1 MSALTTQL
9 KALRE
14 QVSALHAELVRY
26 GLVVWTAGNVSGR
39 VPGHDLMVIKPSG
52 VSYDEL
58 TPESMIVCDLDGNV
72 VEGDLSPSSD
82 TAAHAYVYRHMPEV
96 GGVVHTHSTYACA
109 WAARGEPVP
118 CVLTAMADEFGG
130 EIPVGPFALIG
141 DDSIGR
147 GIVETL
153 SGHRSAAVLMR
164 SHGVFTIGK
173 DARAAVKAAVMCE
186 DVARSVHLARQLGE
200 PLPHRPG
207 RHRPPLR
214 PLPER
219 LRPAR
224 KALSPSPSHPIRT
237 QIFTLTPNG
246 VPRIMSTSP
255 TREIWFVTGSQG
267 LYGEETLRQ
276 VASQSQVIAEALDA
290 APDIVIRV
298 VWKPVLTDAAA
309 IRRLCLD
316 ATADDSC
323 IGLIAWMHTFS
334 PAKMWIAGL
343 EALRKPLLH
352 LHTQANV
359 ALPWAD
365 IDMDFMNLNQAAHG
379 DREFGYIQTR
389 LGVARKTVAGHVS
402 DPRVIAS
409 VATWARAAAGWAAT
423 RSLKLAR
430 FGDNMRYVAVT
441 EGDKT
446 EAEAVFGVQVNTW
459 GVNDL
464 VAAVDAAPKD
474 GIDELVAE
482 YADRYDVAPELLPGG
497 ERHESLRYGAAIE
510 LGLRS
515 FLDAGGF
522 GAFTTSFED
531 LGGLRQ
537 LPGLAVQRLMADGY
551 GFGAEGDWKTAILV
565 RAAKVMGAGLPG
577 GASLMEDYTYDLTP
591 GEERILGAHM
601 LEVCPTLTAA
611 RPRLEIHPLSIGG
624 REDPVRLVFT
634 ADPGPGVVVALS
646 DMRDRF
652 RLVANQVELVPPTAP
667 LPKLPV
673 GRAVWK
679 PAPDFATSATAWLTA
694 GAAHHTAMS
703 TAVGLEAFEDYA
715 RMAGTELL
723 VIDSTTTL
731 RSFEAEIRANA
742 AYYRLARGI

>member
-1 MSALTTQL
+1 MS
-9 KALRE
+9 
-14 QVSALHAELVRY
+14 
-26 GLVVWTAGNVSGR
+26 N
-39 VPGHDLMVIKPSG
+39 
-52 VSYDEL
+52 
-58 TPESMIVCDLDGNV
+58 
-72 VEGDLSPSSD
+72 
-82 TAAHAYVYRHMPEV
+82 
-96 GGVVHTHSTYACA
+96 
-109 WAARGEPVP
+109 
-118 CVLTAMADEFGG
+118 
-130 EIPVGPFALIG
+130 
-141 DDSIGR
+141 
-147 GIVETL
+147 
-153 SGHRSAAVLMR
+153 
-164 SHGVFTIGK
+164 
-173 DARAAVKAAVMCE
+173 
-186 DVARSVHLARQLGE
+186 
-200 PLPHRPG
+200 
-207 RHRPPLR
+207 
-214 PLPER
+214 
-219 LRPAR
+219 
-224 KALSPSPSHPIRT
+224 
-237 QIFTLTPNG
+237 
-246 VPRIMSTSP
+246 SP
-255 TREIWFVTGSQG
+255 THQIWFVTGSQG

-290 APDIVIRV
+290 APDLTIRV
-298 VWKPVLTDAAA
+298 VWKPVLTDAEA

-334 PAKMWIAGL
+334 PAKMWIGGL
-343 EALRKPLLH
+343 EALGKPLLH

-379 DREFGYIQTR
+379 DREFGYILAR
-389 LGVARKTVAGHVS
+389 LGVRHKTVAGHVS
-402 DPRVIAS
+402 DPRVAGS
-409 VATWARAAAGWAAT
+409 VGTWARAASGWAAT

-464 VAAVDAAPKD
+464 VDAVDAAPKQD
-474 GIDELVAE
+474 IDALVAE

-497 ERHESLRYGAAIE
+497 DRAESLRYGAAIE
-510 LGLRS
+510 VGLRS
-515 FLDAGGF
+515 FLEAGGF

-551 GFGAEGDWKTAILV
+551 GFGAEGDWKTAVLV

-591 GEERILGAHM
+591 GQELILGAHM
-601 LEVCPTLTAA
+601 LEVCPTLTTR
-611 RPRLEIHPLSIGG
+611 RPRLEIHSLSIGG

-634 ADPGPGVVVALS
+634 ADPGPGVVAALS

-652 RLVANQVELVPPTAP
+652 RLVANQVELVPPSAP
-667 LPKLPV
+667 LPRLPV

-679 PAPDFATSATAWLTA
+679 PAPDFRTSATAWLTA
-694 GAAHHTAMS
+694 GAAHHTVMS
-703 TAVGLEAFEDYA
+703 TAVGIEAFEDYA
-715 RMAGTELL
+715 RMAATELL
-723 VIDSTTTL
+723 IIDQATTL
-731 RSFEAEIRANA
+731 RSFDAEIRSNA